1 MTTPRGAWV
10 RCAVAIARD
19 SRPRA
24 GRHGAARRRGSRQG
38 LVADPPVAH
47 AGLGQDQPGSAR
59 RVPELASDRPDV
71 DAEIVA
77 LVRVPRPPHA
87 AQQPLVGQE
96 LPRVGHERFEERVL
110 GLGEVDPLAVE
121 GHQLPPEVDLERPEV
136 ERRGLGLVGGAP
148 PQRGAQ
154 PGEDLLHP
162 ERLGHVVVGP
172 GVERRDLVGL
182 PVADGQDDHGHVGER
197 ADASDHLG
205 AVEVRQ
211 AEVQEDEVERG
222 LRRRDDRLLT
232 VRRGPHLVAVGLE
245 AGPQRAPDLRFVVD
259 HEHAG
264 HAPRSVAPR
273 AASTERSGPPSPGV
287 GPSNAGSSNTTDT
300 PPVGAPSIR
309 IRPPC
314 ARTIARAIVSPS
326 PLP

>member
-1 MTTPRGAWV
+1 M
-10 RCAVAIARD
+10 
-19 SRPRA
+19 
-24 GRHGAARRRGSRQG
+24 
-38 LVADPPVAH
+38 
-47 AGLGQDQPGSAR
+47 
-59 RVPELASDRPDV
+59 
-71 DAEIVA
+71 
-77 LVRVPRPPHA
+77 
-87 AQQPLVGQE
+87 GQE
-96 LPRVGHERFEERVL
+96 LPRVGHERLEERVL
-110 GLGEVDPLAVE
+110 GPGEVDPLAVA
-121 GHQLPPEVDLERPEV
+121 GHQLPPEVDLELPER

-148 PQRGAQ
+148 PQRSAE

-182 PVADGQDDHGHVGER
+182 PVADGQDDHRYVRER
-197 ADASDHLG
+197 ADATDHLG
-205 AVEVRQ
+205 AIEIRQ
-211 AEVQEDEVERG
+211 AEVQEDEVERDLG
-222 LRRRDDRLLT
+222 SGDDRLLA
-232 VRRGPHLVAVGLE
+232 VRRGLHLVAVGLE

-259 HEHAG
+259 DEHAG

-273 AASTERSGPPSPGV
+273 AASTERSGPTSPGV
-287 GPSNAGSSNTTDT
+287 EPSGAGSSNTTDT